1 MDYKLRRKVDDFL
14 IHWKQ
19 NTDRMPLIIKGA
31 RQIGKTSSIEHFAES
46 YKYFIEINFITEP
59 QYLKIFSSG
68 FKTLNLGTI
77 SPTIKFKASNK
88 IIVKTGSRKPAPRGF
103 KT

>member
-31 RQIGKTSSIEHFAES
+31 RQVGKTSSIEHFAES

-68 FKTLNLGTI
+68 YSPENVIKEI
-77 SPTIKFKASNK
+77 SLINPELKQ
-88 IIVKTGSRKPAPRGF
+88 R
-103 KT
+103 